1 MHAKQA
7 IRIAL
12 DQAKTTTEMIL
23 NGLSDA
29 EMLTR
34 AVPGM
39 NHPAWQL
46 GHLVS
51 SEQWMVHQV
60 KPNSMPPLPAGFND
74 RYNPKMAGSDEK
86 TGWLG
91 NAELLKL
98 AAEQRAG
105 TLKVLDQLTDA
116 ELEAARP
123 GNAADDR
130 ADQCRNDDTHRI
142 ALVKSQRPMDRRS
155 PLAGQANCFLICGRV
170 GPTRSERSPPNSND
184 TSGSPCHDAT
194 VVAAGDA
201 DCRHS
206 GCEPGQDKPPEDS
219 IQVEV
224 RGTLETGIAAI
235 GGETTGTIIRSSNVT
250 WELDLSG
257 DPKLAALAEKLNKQK
272 VVVSGAYYRRPAS
285 KLPSGTLSKSS
296 R

>member
-1 MHAKQA
+1 MHAKDA

-12 DQAKTTTEMIL
+12 DQARTTTEMIL

-51 SEQWMVHQV
+51 SEQWMVHQI
-60 KPNSMPPLPAGFND
+60 KPHSMPPLPAGFND
-74 RYNPKMAGSDEK
+74 RYNPKMASSDEK

-116 ELEAARP
+116 ELQLP
-123 GNAADDR
+123 GPEMLRMIAPTNAALLL
-130 ADQCRNDDTHRI
+130 
-142 ALVKSQRPMDRRS
+142 LVASHW
-155 PLAGQANCFLICGRV
+155 
-170 GPTRSERSPPNSND
+170 SN
-184 TSGSPCHDAT
+184 
-194 VVAAGDA
+194 
-201 DCRHS
+201 HS
-206 GCEPGQDKPPEDS
+206 GQWTAVRRLLGKP
-219 IQVEV
+219 
-224 RGTLETGIAAI
+224 IAF
-235 GGETTGTIIRSSNVT
+235 
-250 WELDLSG
+250 
-257 DPKLAALAEKLNKQK
+257 
-272 VVVSGAYYRRPAS
+272 
-285 KLPSGTLSKSS
+285 
-296 R
+296 